1 MKGISNLCFADD
13 IGMINVFIAF
23 YFYCFLELMVMMHGK
38 FCGFRIYARFTKS
51 VYVNRC

>member
-1 MKGISNLCFADD
+1 MKGISDLCFADD

-23 YFYCFLELMVMMHGK
+23 FYCFSQIVFMMHGK
-38 FCGFRIYARFTKS
+38 FCGFKIFARFTKS